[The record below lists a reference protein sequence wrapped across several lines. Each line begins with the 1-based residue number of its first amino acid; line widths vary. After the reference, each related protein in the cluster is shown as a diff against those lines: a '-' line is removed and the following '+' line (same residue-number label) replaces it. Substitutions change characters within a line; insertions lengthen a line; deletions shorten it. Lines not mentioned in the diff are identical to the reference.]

1 MFFKHIHQQFS
12 FSRLLKLILG
22 LAFTLQLM
30 IITYNH
36 LSGFYVGS
44 SPLVFLVRL
53 LIGTSLST
61 VGGFLLAYPDLFF
74 IRFLNRISPWG
85 RKTVKRVVWQM
96 SFATAIATVAAVFI
110 TVTSHLIHPY
120 REGLLKV
127 LVTNGLIASVVN
139 VILMAILEAWIFY
152 LESRQARQQAE
163 NLRIELGQIKFEVLK
178 SQINPHFMFNSLN
191 VLSGLMNKDIAKAQ
205 QFIDAF
211 SQIYRY
217 VLETIEQ
224 PVVKLGQEIE
234 FMRSYMFL
242 QGIRYGEDLTH
253 EMQVPAEKLILVLPP
268 LSLQMVLENA
278 IKHNIVNQSHPLHI
292 TIYCEQQFLVV
303 KNNMQPK
310 ISSVASTGLGL
321 KNLTKRYALISN
333 LLPEFIVETNEYI
346 AKLPL
351 ITTDYDESADH

>member
-1 MFFKHIHQQFS
+1 MFCKQIHSDFS
-12 FSRLLKLILG
+12 FSRLFKLIIG
-22 LAFTLQLM
+22 LAFTLQLV

-36 LSGFYVGS
+36 LSGFYVVS
-44 SPLVFLVRL
+44 SPLVFFIRL
-53 LIGTSLST
+53 LIGTSLSI
-61 VGGFLLAYPDLFF
+61 VGGLLLAYPDLFF
-74 IRFLNRISPWG
+74 IRILNRISPWG
-85 RKTVKRVVWQM
+85 RKTVKRVALQLV
-96 SFATAIATVAAVFI
+96 SAAAIASIAAVFI

-120 REGLLKV
+120 REGLLRM

-152 LESRQARQQAE
+152 LESRLARQQAE
-163 NLRIELGQIKFEVLK
+163 NLRIELSQIKFEVLK

-191 VLSGLMNKDIAKAQ
+191 VLSGLINKDITKAQ

-224 PVVKLGQEIE
+224 PVVKLSQEIE

-253 EMQVPAEKLILVLPP
+253 ELQVPAEKLILLLPP
-268 LSLQMVLENA
+268 LSLQLVLENA
-278 IKHNIVNQSHPLHI
+278 IKHNIVNHSHPLHI
-292 TIYCEQQFLVV
+292 TIYCEQQYLVV

-333 LLPEFIVETNEYI
+333 LVPEFVVETNEYI

-351 ITTDYDESADH
+351 ITTEDDESTDH